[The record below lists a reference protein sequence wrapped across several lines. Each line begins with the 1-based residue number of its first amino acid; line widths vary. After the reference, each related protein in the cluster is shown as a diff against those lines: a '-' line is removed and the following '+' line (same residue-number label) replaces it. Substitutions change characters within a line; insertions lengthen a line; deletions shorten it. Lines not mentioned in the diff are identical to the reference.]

1 MNASNIAVF
10 VDVENLT
17 HWVKYSGPESLFE
30 ELDKKGSTI
39 VRKAYGNWSNASI
52 SSLQVSLDK
61 LGFDL
66 SHNFHP
72 ISGKNSADIQFTI
85 DVIECAIRKPEI
97 DCYVL
102 ATGDSDFSPL
112 FRKLRNMGKEV
123 IGVGPKSPLS
133 KSVESSCSKYIY
145 TDVQTKPSR
154 ETGSGYNRA
163 AALAR
168 NTLRNLNGYAQCL
181 ELKKRMLEI
190 DPTFDEKKH
199 GFSTFKH
206 FLEYIPAIRLTPIS
220 GSREVIA
227 YIDRKKPATTETTPT
242 PETETSNVPVV
253 TPQLLENKESVSD
266 MYKRF
271 LRTRYWHQVAK
282 QPLLRVYHT
291 LAEFEPMTREDME
304 NALTNHLKGEV
315 NWSTIRNCVTIF
327 MKSGLFTL
335 TLRAE
340 EQATESKLWKL
351 EKTHNYM
358 RDIDFSL
365 LTRLLT
371 SIEENRQVINSDII
385 NDLLYGHYSERRL
398 EQLIS
403 DASTKLTPLSG

>member
-17 HWVKYSGPESLFE
+17 HWVKHSGPENLFE

-52 SSLQVSLDK
+52 SSLQVSLDR

-85 DVIECAIRKPEI
+85 DVVECALRMPEI

-133 KSVESSCSKYIY
+133 KSVQSSCSHYIY
-145 TDVQTKPSR
+145 TDTQTRPSR
-154 ETGSGYNRA
+154 QTGSGYNRA

-199 GFSTFKH
+199 GFPTFRK

-220 GSREVIA
+220 GSRDVIA
-227 YIDRKKPATTETTPT
+227 YIDRKGPATTATSPENGTSKALEATP
-242 PETETSNVPVV
+242 P
-253 TPQLLENKESVSD
+253 LLENKESISD
-266 MYKRF
+266 MYQRF
-271 LRTRYWHQVAK
+271 LRTRYWHPVAK
-282 QPLLRVYHT
+282 HPLLRVYHT
-291 LAEFEPMTREDME
+291 LAELEPLSREDME
-304 NALTNHLKGEV
+304 NTLTDHLQDEV

-335 TLRAE
+335 TLKGE
-340 EQATESKLWKL
+340 EKATESKLWKL
-351 EKTHNYM
+351 EKRENYI

-365 LTRLLT
+365 LTRLIA
-371 SIEENRQVINSDII
+371 SIEENCQAINCTVINT
-385 NDLLYGHYSERRL
+385 LLYGHYTDGQL

-403 DASTKLTPLSG
+403 DASTKLTTPSG

>member
-30 ELDKKGSTI
+30 DLDKKGSTI

-66 SHNFHP
+66 SHSFHP

-85 DVIECAIRKPEI
+85 DVIECAVRMPEI

-133 KSVESSCSKYIY
+133 KSVQSSCSQYIY
-145 TDVQTKPSR
+145 TDVQTRPSR
-154 ETGSGYNRA
+154 QTGSGYNRA

-199 GFSTFKH
+199 GFPTFRR

-227 YIDRKKPATTETTPT
+227 YIDSKKPATSEANPEDGANKAPEATP
-242 PETETSNVPVV
+242 P
-253 TPQLLENKESVSD
+253 LLENKESIVD

-271 LRTRYWHQVAK
+271 LRTSYWHQVAK

-291 LAEFEPMTREDME
+291 LAELDPLTREDME
-304 NALTNHLKGEV
+304 NVLANNLQDEV

-327 MKSGLFTL
+327 MKSGLFSL
-335 TLRAE
+335 TLRSE
-340 EQATESKLWKL
+340 EQAPESKLWKL
-351 EKTHNYM
+351 EKRENYI

-365 LTRLLT
+365 LTRLLS
-371 SIEENRQVINSDII
+371 SIEENCQETDNNAIKA
-385 NDLLYGHYSERRL
+385 LLYGHYSDNRL
-398 EQLIS
+398 NQLIT
-403 DASTKLTPLSG
+403 DAGTKLTTLNG